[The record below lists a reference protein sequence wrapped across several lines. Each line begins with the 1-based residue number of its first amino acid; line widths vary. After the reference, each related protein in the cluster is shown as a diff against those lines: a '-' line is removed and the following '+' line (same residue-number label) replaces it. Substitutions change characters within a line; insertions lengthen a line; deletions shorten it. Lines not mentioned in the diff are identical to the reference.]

1 MDEGNSKKLN
11 TNEETK
17 IDSLMGK
24 LGVNNDDDEI
34 NEKEKSS
41 NTKDKRTPRIVVVKP
56 YLFRVTTIRKLCRRE
71 KYINE
76 SRKGL
81 NENTEYAIN

>member
-24 LGVNNDDDEI
+24 LGVNFDDDEI
-34 NEKEKSS
+34 AEKEKSS
-41 NTKDKRTPRIVVVKP
+41 KKKDNDNPKNNGSKTS
-56 YLFRVTTIRKLCRRE
+56 LF
-71 KYINE
+71 
-76 SRKGL
+76 
-81 NENTEYAIN
+81 

>member
-1 MDEGNSKKLN
+1 MPNKWLYLQYFCTTKRCTPIGNILDEGNSKKLN

-41 NTKDKRTPRIVVVKP
+41 NTKDKKDTKNSGSKTSS
-56 YLFRVTTIRKLCRRE
+56 F
-71 KYINE
+71 
-76 SRKGL
+76 
-81 NENTEYAIN
+81 

>member
-24 LGVNNDDDEI
+24 LGVSNDDDEI

-41 NTKDKRTPRIVVVKP
+41 NTKDKKDTKNSGSK
-56 YLFRVTTIRKLCRRE
+56 T
-71 KYINE
+71 
-76 SRKGL
+76 
-81 NENTEYAIN
+81 